1 MNAVIVEIGPG
12 IGVDEISSGLF
23 SRVDEL
29 QDKNDRLKDAIMAWT
44 KGEQSGTAA
53 AAEAGMMPSQVTMD
67 AEDISWNTPE
77 VEDITLFQ
85 FTPAATELAVER
97 ALQEVGKIDAFNT
110 GEAPMLKKLR
120 EDPDFRE
127 SFISNMTYRLNR
139 HNEWA
144 AECQRRYENAPLE
157 VVKKKY
163 MEADLDEL
171 EDLKNN
177 ASRKNRKRA
186 SFFHRFKKLN

>member
-1 MNAVIVEIGPG
+1 M
-12 IGVDEISSGLF
+12 
-23 SRVDEL
+23 
-29 QDKNDRLKDAIMAWT
+29 
-44 KGEQSGTAA
+44 
-53 AAEAGMMPSQVTMD
+53 
-67 AEDISWNTPE
+67 
-77 VEDITLFQ
+77 
-85 FTPAATELAVER
+85 
-97 ALQEVGKIDAFNT
+97 DAFNT
-110 GEAPMLKKLR
+110 GEAPMLKMLR

-157 VVKKKY
+157 AVKKKY

-177 ASRKNRKRA
+177 ASRKNRKRT
-186 SFFHRFKKLN
+186 SFFQRLKKQN